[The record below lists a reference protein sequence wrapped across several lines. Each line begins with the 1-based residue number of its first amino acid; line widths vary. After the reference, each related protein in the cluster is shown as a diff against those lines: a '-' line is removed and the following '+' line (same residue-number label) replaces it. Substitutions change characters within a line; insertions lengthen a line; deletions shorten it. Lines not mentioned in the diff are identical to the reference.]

1 MKETNRIEY
10 KGQLSDDLEKEVVA
24 FLNYREGGNLYLG
37 ITDDGTPIGIVDYDS
52 VQLKVKDRLK
62 NNILPSCLGLFDV
75 MHEFRDGK
83 DIIRINIA
91 SGPEKPYYI
100 KKKGMSEKG
109 AFIRIGSAAEPMPV
123 RMIEELFAKRTRNS
137 LNKIKANRQDL
148 TFEQLKIYYNE
159 SGLTLTDKFASNLEF
174 LTEFDEY
181 NYVAYLLADNN
192 GNSVKVAKYSGT
204 NRVDLIES
212 NEYGYCSLIKATKQ
226 VLDKL
231 EVENKTRT
239 QITSKERIDTPLW
252 NSIALREAV
261 INAMVHND
269 YSNEVP
275 PKFEIFSD
283 RLEITSAGGLISGLS
298 EEEFYE
304 GYSIPRNKE
313 LMRIYKDLDMVEYLG
328 SGVPRILQ
336 VYPKKCFKFTENF
349 LRMTLPISITRSVY
363 EGGATGGATGGA
375 IGGAIVLTPRQ
386 KQILGIIRQNNTISY
401 RVVAEKLKIN
411 ESAILKHFNALKE
424 KGLIE
429 RIGGTR
435 GYWKINL

>member
-1 MKETNRIEY
+1 MNKRH
-10 KGQLSDDLEKEVVA
+10 
-24 FLNYREGGNLYLG
+24 
-37 ITDDGTPIGIVDYDS
+37 IGII
-52 VQLKVKDRLK
+52 
-62 NNILPSCLGLFDV
+62 NAIIL
-75 MHEFRDGK
+75 
-83 DIIRINIA
+83 N
-91 SGPEKPYYI
+91 
-100 KKKGMSEKG
+100 
-109 AFIRIGSAAEPMPV
+109 
-123 RMIEELFAKRTRNS
+123 
-137 LNKIKANRQDL
+137 
-148 TFEQLKIYYNE
+148 FEVY
-159 SGLTLTDKFASNLEF
+159 
-174 LTEFDEY
+174 
-181 NYVAYLLADNN
+181 
-192 GNSVKVAKYSGT
+192 
-204 NRVDLIES
+204 
-212 NEYGYCSLIKATKQ
+212 YCSLIKATKQ